1 MPAGAVS
8 IFVYKISLL
17 CGGILI
23 IIRENLPEVSI
34 WQSYPIP

>member
-1 MPAGAVS
+1 MSADAMS

-17 CGGILI
+17 WGGILI
-23 IIRENLPEVSI
+23 IIRKKLPEVAI